1 MAVQELQGLSRS
13 DVVPSTLAARH
24 QGRQQWWLE
33 LVVCTRSAAGACVV
47 AGAGGQ
53 THTCNG
59 GGQSRQKSLE
69 PTTGVLAAAGTL
81 AIIMQALTAA
91 SHH

>member
-13 DVVPSTLAARH
+13 DVVPSTLAARD

-33 LVVCTRSAAGACVV
+33 LVVCTPSAAGACVV
-47 AGAGGQ
+47 AGAGRQ
-53 THTCNG
+53 THTCSG
-59 GGQSRQKSLE
+59 GRHSRQKSLE
-69 PTTGVLAAAGTL
+69 PTTSMLAAAGAL